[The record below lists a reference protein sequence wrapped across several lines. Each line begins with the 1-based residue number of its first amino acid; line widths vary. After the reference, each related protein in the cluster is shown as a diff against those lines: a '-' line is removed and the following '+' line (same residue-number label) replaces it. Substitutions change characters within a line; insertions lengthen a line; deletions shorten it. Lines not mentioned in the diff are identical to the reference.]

1 MSEGPTAEIGHRKK
15 LQKEGTLITQK
26 KREMTFEISYCRIYM
41 LPFAWEEFTHLGK
54 IL

>member
-26 KREMTFEISYCRIYM
+26 KKRDDI
-41 LPFAWEEFTHLGK
+41 
-54 IL
+54 